1 MRLLTTDVAIIGA
14 GTAGLHARRAVA
26 AAGKQWLLI
35 EAGPYGTTC
44 ARTGCMPSK
53 LLIAAADAAYRARR
67 AGLFGVQIASDAIR
81 VDGRA
86 VLERVRRERDRFV
99 ELMTR
104 DVEALPAEQRVRGTA
119 RFIGPTELQVD
130 DHTRVQAR
138 SIVIAVGSKPTIPKE
153 LELLGSSLL
162 TSDSLFEQE
171 TLPESVAVFGT
182 GAIGLELGQA
192 LAHLSVRTTFY
203 NPFDTLGPFTD
214 PIVQARFRDVM
225 ASDLDLNLGI
235 QVTEVRLEA
244 DGVVIRHRDPV
255 GRQKERRFSR
265 VLAAVGRTPA
275 LAALKLS
282 ASGIELDPKGV
293 PVFDRATTQCGS
305 APIFLA
311 GDSDGYRT
319 ILHEAVDEGAIAGS
333 NAAAYPDVRAHERR
347 TPLAIGFTY
356 PQLAMVGKSFKEA
369 SDGQVAIGEVSYE
382 DQGRARVIGQAR
394 GHVRVYADRR
404 TERLIGAEMFG
415 PGVEHTAQLLAWAI
429 QQQQTISSLLRMPV
443 YHPTLEEG
451 IRTALRGAATEL
463 DLLRACLPED
473 KGQAPGA

>member
-26 AAGKQWLLI
+26 AAGKRWILI

-86 VLERVRRERDRFV
+86 VLDRVRRERDRFV

-104 DVEALPAEQRVRGTA
+104 DIEALPADQRLRGTA
-119 RFIGPTELQVD
+119 RFLGPNELQID
-130 DHTRVQAR
+130 DHTRVKAS

-153 LELLGSSLL
+153 LELLGGSLL
-162 TSDSLFEQE
+162 TSDTMFELE

-192 LAHLSVRTTFY
+192 LAHLGVRTTFY

-225 ASDLDLNLGI
+225 SSDLDLNLGVH
-235 QVTEVRLEA
+235 VTEARMEA
-244 DGVVIRHRDPV
+244 DGVVIRHRDAA
-255 GRQKERRFSR
+255 GRQKERRFAR

-275 LAALKLS
+275 LAALRL
-282 ASGIELDPKGV
+282 AETGLELDPKGV
-293 PVFDRATTQCGS
+293 PLFNRATTQCGS

-333 NAAAYPDVRAHERR
+333 NAARYPELNEHDRR

-369 SDGQVAIGEVSYE
+369 SEGQIAIGEVSYE
-382 DQGRARVIGQAR
+382 DQGRARVIGQTR
-394 GHVRVYADRR
+394 GHVRVYADRLS
-404 TERLIGAEMFG
+404 ERLIGAEMFG

-429 QQQQTISSLLRMPV
+429 QQQQTIPSLLRMPV

-451 IRTALRGAATEL
+451 IRTALRTAAAEL
-463 DLLRACLPED
+463 DVLRGCLPED
-473 KGQAPGA
+473 KGQGPGA